1 MSTAARPSVLV
12 YAQHLSGVGHYVRTY
27 EIARA
32 LTSQFEVHWIEGGR
46 PVPHRVCE
54 SIEVIDIPRIRRG
67 SDGALQAL
75 FTDQPL
81 AVVQA
86 ERRRLLIEAIER
98 LRPDVFLVEYFP
110 FSKWELAP
118 ELLPAIQAVRN
129 QGGMVLCS
137 IRDIVRQTRFE
148 AVDAQQHAART
159 IDWLRESFDA
169 LLVHADPELIR
180 LESSFPAVAAIPVPI
195 FYTGIVSETVG
206 ACPPATVADLAMV
219 CQGRPYALVS
229 AGGSAGGGPL
239 IGAALEAWRDP
250 EVAAGRL
257 LVVCSDLSQNAT
269 ELLPA
274 GSAAPDID
282 LLQRIRLLPFRA
294 DFLHWLAAADL
305 SISQCGYNTA
315 ANLLET
321 GVRAVV
327 SPHPGMSDQ
336 APRAACLAQRHLLQ
350 QVDAS
355 TGSAAL
361 AEAIQHADRLG
372 RRAHAL
378 RLDGAAQTCR
388 IVAALLQGGGGGAD
402 SNGPWT
408 QTR

>member
-1 MSTAARPSVLV
+1 MSTAARPRVLV

-32 LTSQFEVHWIEGGR
+32 LTSRFEVHWIEGGR
-46 PVPHRVCE
+46 PVPHRVCK

-67 SDGALQAL
+67 ADGALQAL
-75 FTDQPL
+75 LTDQPL

-86 ERRRLLIEAIER
+86 ERRRILIEAIER

-129 QGGMVLCS
+129 QGGIVLCS

-148 AVDAQQHAART
+148 AVDARVHAART
-159 IDWLRESFDA
+159 VEWLRQDFDA
-169 LLVHADPELIR
+169 LLVHADPDLIR
-180 LESSFPAVAAIPVPI
+180 LESSFPAVPAIPVPI
-195 FYTGIVSETVG
+195 FYTGIVSEPLG
-206 ACPPATVADLAMV
+206 ACPPATVQDIATV
-219 CQGRPYALVS
+219 CQGKPYALVS

-239 IGAALEAWRDP
+239 IAAALEAWRDP
-250 EVAAGRL
+250 AVAAGRL

-274 GSAAPDID
+274 GSAAPNID

-336 APRAACLAQRHLLQ
+336 APRAACLAQRQLLE

-361 AEAIQHADRLG
+361 AEAIQRADRLE
-372 RRAHAL
+372 RRSHAL

-388 IVAALLQGGGGGAD
+388 IVAAVLQGGTG
-402 SNGPWT
+402 SNRRDRARSPC
-408 QTR
+408 